1 MSQRRYSK
9 SRGNGMDERSTPII
23 GPEVALEYQNLC
35 ISHLMSLSGDPT
47 EVQDENL
54 LAAAVILRFYEELD
68 GKCSVTAFLS
78 RATLT
83 RTT

>member
-1 MSQRRYSK
+1 MPMQKVRP
-9 SRGNGMDERSTPII
+9 NV

-35 ISHLMSLSGDPT
+35 ISHLMALSGDAS

-68 GKCSVTAFLS
+68 GKTLPFLHVFFS
-78 RATLT
+78 LRFLFGFSILMIS
-83 RTT
+83 